1 MFVTEGYM
9 TVKSKMGTV
18 AAALAI
24 LGLVGISSSARAQ
37 SQKQLDLAAD
47 RAQRKA
53 IVGSNMN
60 LSPSESAAFWPVY
73 NQYEAAMDKLEDRH
87 LAEIKDFAK
96 NYNAMT
102 DAAAKSKLDEVMAI
116 AQARLSTQRRFIP
129 KFRAAISQIKTTR
142 FFQIDNKMH
151 ALVQCEIAQFVPL
164 ARSPSEAKPQ
174 P

>member
-1 MFVTEGYM
+1 MFVAEGYM

-24 LGLVGISSSARAQ
+24 FGLVGISSSAGAQ
-37 SQKQLDLAAD
+37 SQKQLDLAAN
-47 RAQRKA
+47 RTQRKA

-60 LSPSESAAFWPVY
+60 LSPSESAMFWPVY
-73 NQYEAAMDKLEDRH
+73 DQYEAAMDKVEDRH

-96 NYNAMT
+96 NYNTMT

-116 AQARLSTQRRFIP
+116 AQARLDTQRRFIP

-151 ALVQCEIAQFVPL
+151 ALVQCEIAQLVPL
-164 ARSPSEAKPQ
+164 ARSPSEATPQ
-174 P
+174 Q

>member
-1 MFVTEGYM
+1 M

-24 LGLVGISSSARAQ
+24 FGLVGISSSARAQ
-37 SQKQLDLAAD
+37 SQKQLDLAAE

-73 NQYEAAMDKLEDRH
+73 NQYEAAMDKVEDRH
-87 LAEIKDFAK
+87 LAEIQDFAK
-96 NYNAMT
+96 NYNTMSE
-102 DAAAKSKLDEVMAI
+102 AAAKAKLDEVMAI
-116 AQARLSTQRRFIP
+116 AQARLATQKRFIP

-151 ALVQCEIAQFVPL
+151 ALVQCEIAQLVPL
-164 ARSPSEAKPQ
+164 TRSPSEAKPQ
-174 P
+174 Q